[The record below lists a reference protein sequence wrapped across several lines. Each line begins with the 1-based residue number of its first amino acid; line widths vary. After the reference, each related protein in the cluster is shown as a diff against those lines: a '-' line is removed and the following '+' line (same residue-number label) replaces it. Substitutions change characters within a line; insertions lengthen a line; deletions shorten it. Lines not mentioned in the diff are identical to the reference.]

1 MADLKPFSKTE
12 PCPVCGG
19 GSACRKSDRG
29 VLCKGHSSA
38 WLGDVIPGV
47 DGNNWR
53 CNKIQ
58 GGGHTATFALYTGKR
73 QAIPPERQAELDRKR
88 EAQKAKEIEAEVKPD
103 DRDGHLRDAFG
114 QLPLGQDDRDSLL
127 NRGFTKLQIEI
138 CGFKSVGR
146 YPKVQGNYPDNLPG
160 YNSQYKSL
168 QIRDAGILCPIP
180 DFKDRIVSAQV
191 RLTEVEEDEGRYR
204 WLTKSHLNGEMPIA
218 CWDKLEDIAPDAI
231 WAIEGTGIKPALA
244 HFKLCAPVIGASGG
258 LFASSPKNFA
268 DTWRHLSAKYRT
280 DKLIV
285 VPDAGDVVNASVAH
299 RIEAQFRLF
308 SQLGC
313 KVRVAWWGQVE
324 KGSSC
329 DIDELDDLSAIALLS
344 VEDFSKILSEHKEER
359 DRKVQARSQQAREE
373 CDRLKAQIEKVTS
386 PKPSVE
392 RPKGWPKW
400 MRDRTFTADIVQG
413 SRYVQFDAPAPGTIL
428 AVRSGLGS
436 GKTHQLEKLFGEGGA
451 FEKKGAIALFSRN
464 SLAYQFIKR
473 IPRFAHLNEENS
485 LLIKDPNSCLCLC
498 TNSLK
503 KFSNPEWFDGKVL
516 IVDEFNSV
524 ASHIATSS
532 THRKDR
538 IESLGLWGEAF
549 KRCESAIILDGNLN
563 DFMVEWAHKQA
574 SDKRVIKL
582 ANNCVRAKAKVEVFL
597 GSPTKSGK
605 FDSNKLSPFMMPMLA
620 SSLPIIVFSDS
631 QKLLEQIEE
640 ILIANGKKGI
650 RIDSKTVKPKSE
662 ARLFLDDS
670 NEWIARNKPDY
681 VLVSPTAESGVDITN
696 EKIRKL
702 LNLEIDAHGYF
713 PHSYGIF
720 RGVLATD
727 SQMQMMAR
735 YRDPDCH
742 WHISVPKVSFLRG
755 SDRDFNLE
763 NINAAAAK
771 LLELAEMDLSHL
783 RLQKGFLG
791 ETFLKYIEE
800 AASDTNNL
808 FALKIRA
815 KEAFEKANLRECLI
829 FALEEAGH
837 EVSQVSYFADPKLEA
852 EIKEAGELVK
862 SRTSAEIFEAE
873 DIDEKMAEDLS
884 SSWNCTWEDRVKIIK
899 AGYKK
904 LLPGIDET
912 EHWTAE
918 FIKYLR
924 YDNPKAIGAASLLY
938 QFHNPEVCA
947 KKQQNAWAKIATE
960 RAVFLPDLH
969 SPHIKVKVLQ
979 FLKFE
984 QFLECDCTWHKDSPE
999 IVELVRLGKRDRVV
1013 NAIGFTVPKTNK
1025 GECDGIG
1032 YLRKLLEIVGLK
1044 LGKCHRVRSEGKH
1057 INLYSLD
1064 AEWLGNPVRVA
1075 IAEAV
1080 ARRFE
1085 EFDREWV
1092 LPEVLQVPPQQVAV
1106 EIEPEPETDSDGVDW
1121 RGAELELKEAFGGL
1135 SAGSVVRAV
1144 GQARE
1149 AGEKILIWVESAIG
1163 RVRLELG
1170 LLNLYFE

>member
-1 MADLKPFSKTE
+1 MS
-12 PCPVCGG
+12 
-19 GSACRKSDRG
+19 RG
-29 VLCKGHSSA
+29 TRPIGE
-38 WLGDVIPGV
+38 DFQGV
-47 DGNNWR
+47 DGRWWR
-53 CNKIQ
+53 CNLSLSGDQWSIYSLIKQ
-58 GGGHTATFALYTGKR
+58 GSRRRDTSPGCE
-73 QAIPPERQAELDRKR
+73 ERKAAKERER
-88 EAQKAKEIEAEVKPD
+88 EAERLARIAGEMGAA
-103 DRDGHLRDAFG
+103 DRDRHYGDILARFDLSDRHRQNLLRRKFEEEW
-114 QLPLGQDDRDSLL
+114 
-127 NRGFTKLQIEI
+127 IEI
-138 CGFKSVGR
+138 AGFRSVRKWQPVGEF
-146 YPKVQGNYPDNLPG
+146 PENLPG
-160 YNSQYKSL
+160 YCHDRKNL
-168 QIRDAGILCPIP
+168 PIPADGILCPVP
-180 DFKDRIVSAQV
+180 DYEGRIVGWQV
-191 RLTEVEEDEGRYR
+191 RFDEVQAGRQRYMWAKNAR
-204 WLTKSHLNGEMPIA
+204 INDEMPIA
-218 CWDKLEDIAPDAI
+218 CWDKWEGIAPDAI
-231 WAIEGTGIKPALA
+231 WAIEGTGIKPSLA

-258 LFASSPKNFA
+258 QFLSSAVNFRKTWEFLKN
-268 DTWRHLSAKYRT
+268 KYAT
-280 DKLIV
+280 NKLIV
-285 VPDAGDVVNASVAH
+285 APDAGDVVNQHVVPRLERQFAFFQNLGIDVA
-299 RIEAQFRLF
+299 I
-308 SQLGC
+308 
-313 KVRVAWWGQVE
+313 AWWGQVE

-329 DIDELDDLSAIALLS
+329 DIDELEDLSAIALLS
-344 VEDFSKILSEHKEER
+344 IDEFREILKQYQEER
-359 DRKVQARSQQAREE
+359 DRKAAEVRARSQQAREAN
-373 CDRLKAQIEKVTS
+373 DRLKAEIEKVAQK
-386 PKPSVE
+386 PKQPVD
-392 RPKGWPKW
+392 RPNGWPKW
-400 MRDRTFTADIVQG
+400 VRDRTFTADVVQT
-413 SRYVQFDAPAPGTIL
+413 SQFLQFDAPAPGTIL

-503 KFSNPEWFDGKVL
+503 KFYNPDWFDGKVL

-538 IESLGLWGEAF
+538 IEALGLWGEAF
-549 KRCESAIILDGNLN
+549 KRCESVIILDGNLN

-574 SDKRVIKL
+574 PDKRVIKL
-582 ANNCVRAKAKVEVFL
+582 INNCVRAKAKVEIYL

-620 SSLPIIVFSDS
+620 AIGPIIVFADS

-640 ILIANGKKGI
+640 ILIKNGKKGI

-670 NEWIARNKPDY
+670 NKWIARNKPDY
-681 VLVSPTAESGVDITN
+681 VLISPTAASGVDVAK

-702 LNLEIDAHGYF
+702 LNLEIHAPGYF

-720 RGVLATD
+720 RGVLPTD
-727 SQMQMMAR
+727 DQMQMMAR

-742 WHISVPKVSFLRG
+742 WHISVPKASFLRG

-763 NINAAAAK
+763 NINAAATK

-800 AASDTNNL
+800 AARDTNNL

-837 EVSQVSYFADPKLEA
+837 EVSQASYFADPKLEA
-852 EIKEAGELVK
+852 QIKEAGELVK
-862 SRTSAEIFEAE
+862 NRTSAEIFEAE

-924 YDNPKAIGAASLLY
+924 YDNPKTIGAANLLY
-938 QFHNPEVCA
+938 QFQHPEVCA

-960 RAVFLPDLH
+960 RAIFLPDLH
-969 SPHIKVKVLQ
+969 SPHIKAKALQ

-984 QFLECDCTWHKDSPE
+984 RFLECDLTWHKDSPE
-999 IVELVRLGKRDRVV
+999 IIELVRLGKRDRVV
-1013 NAIGFTVPKTNK
+1013 NAIGFGVPLTAK
-1025 GECDGIG
+1025 GELDGMR
-1032 YLRKLLEIVGLK
+1032 YLRKLLELVGLK
-1044 LGKCHRVRSEGKH
+1044 LGKCQKVQAEGKRL
-1057 INLYSLD
+1057 NCYSLD
-1064 AEWLGNPVRVA
+1064 AEWLANPVRLA

-1092 LPEVLQVPPQQVAV
+1092 LPEVLQVPPQEVVA
-1106 EIEPEPETDSDGVDW
+1106 EIEEPESETDSDGVDW
-1121 RGAELELKEAFGGL
+1121 RGTQLELKEAFGGL
-1135 SAGSVVRAV
+1135 GAGAVVEAV

-1149 AGEKILIWVESAIG
+1149 VGEKILIWVRSSIG
-1163 RVRLELG
+1163 RIRLELG